1 MCEEGK
7 QSAID
12 QWLGPGG
19 SPVIV
24 ATSALGVGF
33 DHRHVRWVIHAGT
46 PRRMTDFLQETG
58 RAGRDGKPAKSI
70 VLLSAAWQ
78 QPDTPADL
86 DEESMYLYL
95 T

>member
-1 MCEEGK
+1 
-7 QSAID
+7 
-12 QWLGPGG
+12 
-19 SPVIV
+19 
-24 ATSALGVGF
+24 
-33 DHRHVRWVIHAGT
+33 
-46 PRRMTDFLQETG
+46 MTDFLQETG